1 MTMDEFV
8 EGILRCKGPA
18 RAMDQ
23 VQWQTSATGWIRY
36 VLPCKVGPKTSC
48 KQEPTSPL
56 VRLKIPQSFLGV
68 IFPFITSIL
77 CGHGCAFLAGLY
89 ISVGEGN
96 SEFIDENQQLEDESI
111 SFWAT
116 GMVYFLGLHLFFR
129 EGVCIYKMFRFAWF
143 WWFPKKNKNTRRR
156 ESNMINKHQSK
167 TTRWCRIPA

>member
-56 VRLKIPQSFLGV
+56 VRLKIPQSLLGV

-77 CGHGCAFLAGLY
+77 CGHGCVFWAGLY
-89 ISVGEGN
+89 ISVGESN

-111 SFWAT
+111 SF
-116 GMVYFLGLHLFFR
+116 
-129 EGVCIYKMFRFAWF
+129 
-143 WWFPKKNKNTRRR
+143 
-156 ESNMINKHQSK
+156 
-167 TTRWCRIPA
+167 